1 MVRRLFGNPPWYPG
15 EEDADVSWYDV
26 MQVCLNGHKITA
38 MLKSSPEYGKQ
49 HCSDCGATTISN
61 CQKCQAG
68 IQGYHHVPGVIGG
81 SLTKV
86 HAFCHECGEPYPWTT
101 ARLGAAQELA
111 EELEGLNEEEKET
124 LKASLDDLVRDTPRT
139 TLAAT
144 RFKRI
149 VAKAGKGAA
158 DTFKDILIG
167 VISEAAKKMIW
178 PG

>member
-1 MVRRLFGNPPWYPG
+1 MVKRMFGNPPWYGDEQPD
-15 EEDADVSWYDV
+15 ESWYDV

-49 HCSDCGATTISN
+49 HCPNCGAVTISN
-61 CQKCQAG
+61 CQKCQAE
-68 IQGYHHVPGVIGG
+68 IQGYHHLPNVIGG
-81 SLTKV
+81 STDAP
-86 HAFCHECGEPYPWTT
+86 AFCHKCGEPFPWTT
-101 ARLGAAQELA
+101 ARLEAAQELA
-111 EELEGLNEEEKET
+111 EELEGVNKEETEL
-124 LKASLDDLVRDTPRT
+124 LKSSLDDLVRDTPRT

-158 DTFKDILIG
+158 EAFKDILVG
-167 VISEAAKKMIW
+167 VISETAKKLIW